1 MTSQSIEIKST
12 VYPFE
17 YNKNNPMTGFNDW
30 ALYIRAQL
38 EDQPQPDK
46 LVIEAKKILTLKFL
60 QS

>member
-1 MTSQSIEIKST
+1 MTNQTIEIKST

-17 YNKNNPMTGFNDW
+17 YNKNNPMQGFNDW
-30 ALYIRAQL
+30 ALYIKAEL

-46 LVIEAKKILTLKFL
+46 LIIEAKKILTLNFL

>member
-1 MTSQSIEIKST
+1 MTNQSIEIKST

-30 ALYIRAQL
+30 ALYIKAEL

>member
-1 MTSQSIEIKST
+1 MTNKTIEIKST

-17 YNKNNPMTGFNDW
+17 YNKNNPMEGFNDW
-30 ALYIRAQL
+30 ALHIKSEL

-46 LVIEAKKILTLKFL
+46 LVIEAKKILTRKFL

>member
-1 MTSQSIEIKST
+1 MTNQTIEIKST
-12 VYPFE
+12 VYPFD
-17 YNKNNPMTGFNDW
+17 YNKNNPMTGFNEW